1 MRALAR
7 DPAGSVMTDIA
18 PPDSNKPLSQLRAD
32 PMAIFRLLK
41 DEQGNDPK
49 GLPPVHKWN
58 PPFCGDL
65 NMEIKRNGQWFYMGT
80 PIGRPALVK
89 LFSSVL
95 RHDEDGHYYL
105 VTPVEK
111 VRIRVEDA
119 PFLAV
124 LVEKHEEGGVQYLKF
139 IMQTGD
145 TVIASADHPMH
156 VNFNGDAEPSPYVHL
171 RDRLNALISRNVY
184 YQLVEWGEQR
194 ETNGRTALGV
204 NSAGEFFVIGYL

>member
-1 MRALAR
+1 
-7 DPAGSVMTDIA
+7 MTD
-18 PPDSNKPLSQLRAD
+18 SSSKPGPGSQLKAD
-32 PMAIFRLLK
+32 PMAIARLLR
-41 DEQGNDPK
+41 DAEGHDPK

-119 PFLAV
+119 PFLAT
-124 LVEKHEEGGVQYLKF
+124 LVDRHEENGVQYLKF
-139 IMQTGD
+139 TTQTGD
-145 TVIASADHPMH
+145 MVVAGPEHPLR
-156 VNFNGDAEPSPYVHL
+156 VVYKDDQEPSPYVHV
-171 RDRLNALISRNVY
+171 RDRLEALISRNVY
-184 YQLVEWGEQR
+184 YQLVEWGEVS
-194 ETNGRTALGV
+194 EEEGRPVLGV
-204 NSAGEFFVIGYL
+204 HSAGVFYVIGYL

>member
-1 MRALAR
+1 
-7 DPAGSVMTDIA
+7 MTDTPA
-18 PPDSNKPLSQLRAD
+18 NKTSSQLRAD
-32 PMAIFRLLK
+32 PMAIAKLLK
-41 DEQGNDPK
+41 DADGHDPK

-80 PIGRPALVK
+80 PIGRAPLVK

-124 LVEKHEEGGVQYLKF
+124 LVEKHEEEGVAYLKF
-139 IMQTGD
+139 TTQTGD
-145 TVIASADHPMH
+145 VVVAGPEHPMR
-156 VNFNGDAEPSPYVHL
+156 VVYKEDQEPSPYVHV
-171 RDRLNALISRNVY
+171 RDRLEALISRNVY
-184 YQLVEWGEQR
+184 YQLVDWGQ
-194 ETNGRTALGV
+194 ETHHEGRAALQV
-204 NSAGEFFVIGYL
+204 SSAGAAYVIGYL

>member
-1 MRALAR
+1 
-7 DPAGSVMTDIA
+7 MTD
-18 PPDSNKPLSQLRAD
+18 STHSKSQLRAD
-32 PMAIFRLLK
+32 PMAIARLLR
-41 DEQGNDPK
+41 DEAGHDPK

-95 RHDEDGHYYL
+95 RHDEDGCYYL

-124 LVEKHEEGGVQYLKF
+124 LVEKHEEGGVTYLRF
-139 IMQTGD
+139 TTQTGD
-145 TVIASADHPMH
+145 VVVAGPDHPMR
-156 VNFNGDAEPSPYVHL
+156 VDYQEDQEPSPYVHV
-171 RDRLNALISRNVY
+171 RDRLEALISRNVY
-184 YQLVEWGEQR
+184 YQLVEWGEER
-194 ETNGRTALGV
+194 TVDGRQVLGV
-204 NSAGEFFVIGYL
+204 QSAGAFYAIGYL

>member
-1 MRALAR
+1 MS
-7 DPAGSVMTDIA
+7 DSPPASR
-18 PPDSNKPLSQLRAD
+18 LRAD
-32 PMAIFRLLK
+32 PMAIARLLK

-124 LVEKHEEGGVQYLKF
+124 LVERHEEQGVQYLKF
-139 IMQTGD
+139 TTLTGD
-145 TVIASADHPMH
+145 FVVAGPDHPLR
-156 VNFNGDAEPSPYVHL
+156 VVYKEDQEPSPYIHL
-171 RDRLNALISRNVY
+171 RDRLEALISRNVY
-184 YQLVEWGEQR
+184 YQLVEWGE
-194 ETNGRTALGV
+194 EAEEEGRPVLGV
-204 NSAGEFFVIGYL
+204 RSSGQFYVIGYL